1 MAVLIQAM
9 FLPLFLKEVG
19 RNWRWSIMCKLNERE
34 REAAQAGRVYYR
46 VEETVLT
53 EAVIVASE
61 YNGSFV

>member
-1 MAVLIQAM
+1 
-9 FLPLFLKEVG
+9 
-19 RNWRWSIMCKLNERE
+19 MCKLNERE